1 MTLDWTRYPNFTEAE
16 MCCKCG
22 CGRADMDEGF
32 MDRLQAMR
40 TEAGIPFQV
49 NSGYRCPDYNDRIS
63 TTGRNG
69 PHPTGHAV
77 DLGCSGGRAHE
88 VQRLA
93 HKHGMTGIGSKQHG
107 PHEGRFLHLDD
118 LKTPPRPNIWGYPLK
133 GMPA

>member
-16 MCCKCG
+16 MRCRGKDCCG
-22 CGRADMDEGF
+22 GRADMDPDF

-77 DLGCSGGRAHE
+77 DLGVARREAFI
-88 VQRLA
+88 VAKLA
-93 HKHGMTGIGSKQHG
+93 FKHGMTGLGFDQKG
-107 PHEGRFLHLDD
+107 DGRFLHIDD
-118 LKTPPRPNIWGYPLK
+118 LETSPRPNIWSY
-133 GMPA
+133 

>member
-16 MCCKCG
+16 MRCKCG

-69 PHPTGHAV
+69 PHTTGHAV
-77 DLGCSGGRAHE
+77 DLGVARREAFIVAKLAFKHE
-88 VQRLA
+88 
-93 HKHGMTGIGSKQHG
+93 MTGLGFDQKG
-107 PHEGRFLHLDD
+107 GGRFLHIDD
-118 LKTPPRPNIWGYPLK
+118 LTTPPRPNIWSY
-133 GMPA
+133 